1 MKVISDCTNGH
12 HSKQT
17 SLVAVGC
24 YHGFFQTKIESKL
37 AYEVSPIIEMFD
49 KLN

>member
-1 MKVISDCTNGH
+1 MKIISDCTKGH

-24 YHGFFQTKIESKL
+24 
-37 AYEVSPIIEMFD
+37 
-49 KLN
+49 